1 MSWNDYRAAMDELPI
16 SENFED
22 RICAAVREA
31 RREDARAVVVR
42 PSPAR
47 AKRQSRVLFP
57 RATTLGKVAVAA
69 AICLAIG
76 GTAYATA
83 SFEDLARIAAD
94 ADQAQVAEVFEQGA
108 GERIDETQRVG
119 DFDITLLGLTSGQA
133 LVPLTEGVNANRTY
147 AVLSLARADGSPI
160 DQAYL
165 DQSAER
171 WLANGVDQ
179 GDGSMEVDASR
190 LPKDE
195 HGFSADA
202 LVLENLDFT
211 PVAVGSDGAI
221 AARGEQGVA
230 SYIEDGAIY
239 IVVDMPAEEN
249 GLPVNYLA
257 IWLGAFADSDSPGN
271 RLSDRLEVSERG
283 TLSFVGGIAGALFE
297 LPQR

>member
-16 SENFED
+16 SENFEG
-22 RICAAVREA
+22 RICTAVREA
-31 RREDARAVVVR
+31 RREDARVMVVR

-47 AKRQSRVLFP
+47 ATRQSRGLFL

-83 SFEDLARIAAD
+83 SFEGLARIAAD

-165 DQSAER
+165 DQSVER

-239 IVVDMPAEEN
+239 FVVDMPAEED

>member
-22 RICAAVREA
+22 RICAAVRKA

-47 AKRQSRVLFP
+47 ATCQSRVLFP
-57 RATTLGKVAVAA
+57 RATTLGKVAVVA

-165 DQSAER
+165 DQSTER

-239 IVVDMPAEEN
+239 FVVDMPAEED

-257 IWLGAFADSDSPGN
+257 IWLGAFADGDSPGN

>member
-1 MSWNDYRAAMDELPI
+1 M
-16 SENFED
+16 
-22 RICAAVREA
+22 
-31 RREDARAVVVR
+31 R

-171 WLANGVDQ
+171 C
-179 GDGSMEVDASR
+179 SR
-190 LPKDE
+190 T
-195 HGFSADA
+195 A
-202 LVLENLDFT
+202 
-211 PVAVGSDGAI
+211 
-221 AARGEQGVA
+221 
-230 SYIEDGAIY
+230 
-239 IVVDMPAEEN
+239 
-249 GLPVNYLA
+249 
-257 IWLGAFADSDSPGN
+257 
-271 RLSDRLEVSERG
+271 
-283 TLSFVGGIAGALFE
+283 
-297 LPQR
+297 